1 MGIAAYVS
9 TGALL
14 ERRAV
19 DHLSLVA
26 SQRRDALVDLLR
38 ASRASPDLH
47 EDTVSGMVATVASS
61 EGESLLWETMS
72 IGSSAEMFLAFRNTD
87 HTLTFIHHAD
97 AKILTEQMS
106 LPEASARFSGTEA
119 AVQGLYG
126 ADGMHTGKE
135 FFSAFRAIPGM
146 QATLVLSIPRSA
158 ARTGIE
164 AFSIFLA
171 GVTAF
176 ILGAASI
183 LSVLFA
189 HGITRSIHS
198 LLRKVG
204 KLSPGHWA
212 FPRTIRTGDE
222 VELLDAVVADLTLRL
237 RDTFGAMEG
246 EIVAR
251 TSALKKQ
258 FMQDRA
264 ILETI
269 EHGVILFDV
278 AGNITGANPAAERL
292 LCVRSGSLLK
302 KDIAECL
309 PLRTHRKTFVG
320 SQHPVARCL
329 AKHQRFHQRPDTH
342 LCVVRT
348 DRTLLPIQL
357 VVSPILER
365 GKCTGGLAVFQD
377 VTEERQLDYMKSEF
391 ISLASHQLRTP
402 LSAILWYIELLEEKK
417 GTQLNTEQ
425 RSYIHEMHTSAQR
438 MSGLIDAL
446 LQVSRLEGGGIR
458 PTQKTVDLEQFLRD
472 IAEESKA
479 LAKDSSIA
487 LALRTSGRSVK
498 VKTDAMLLAVVMQ
511 NILSNAVKYSKDGGQ
526 ITISLQ
532 TVRGFAE
539 IIVEDNGIG
548 IPKSEQQHLFQK
560 LFRANNVHKV
570 DATGSGLGLYI
581 SKMVMETLGGSVSLK
596 SKEGKGT
603 TVTVRL
609 PVK

>member
-1 MGIAAYVS
+1 
-9 TGALL
+9 
-14 ERRAV
+14 
-19 DHLSLVA
+19 
-26 SQRRDALVDLLR
+26 
-38 ASRASPDLH
+38 
-47 EDTVSGMVATVASS
+47 
-61 EGESLLWETMS
+61 
-72 IGSSAEMFLAFRNTD
+72 
-87 HTLTFIHHAD
+87 
-97 AKILTEQMS
+97 
-106 LPEASARFSGTEA
+106 
-119 AVQGLYG
+119 
-126 ADGMHTGKE
+126 
-135 FFSAFRAIPGM
+135 
-146 QATLVLSIPRSA
+146 
-158 ARTGIE
+158 
-164 AFSIFLA
+164 
-171 GVTAF
+171 
-176 ILGAASI
+176 
-183 LSVLFA
+183 
-189 HGITRSIHS
+189 
-198 LLRKVG
+198 
-204 KLSPGHWA
+204 
-212 FPRTIRTGDE
+212 
-222 VELLDAVVADLTLRL
+222 
-237 RDTFGAMEG
+237 
-246 EIVAR
+246 
-251 TSALKKQ
+251 
-258 FMQDRA
+258 
-264 ILETI
+264 
-269 EHGVILFDV
+269 
-278 AGNITGANPAAERL
+278 
-292 LCVRSGSLLK
+292 
-302 KDIAECL
+302 
-309 PLRTHRKTFVG
+309 
-320 SQHPVARCL
+320 
-329 AKHQRFHQRPDTH
+329 
-342 LCVVRT
+342 
-348 DRTLLPIQL
+348 IQL